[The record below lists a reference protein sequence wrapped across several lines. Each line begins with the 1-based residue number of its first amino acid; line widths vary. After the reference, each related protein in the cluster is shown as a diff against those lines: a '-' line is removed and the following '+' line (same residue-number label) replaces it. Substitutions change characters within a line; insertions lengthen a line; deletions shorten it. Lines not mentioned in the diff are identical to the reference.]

1 MFYEIPWEVVHIVL
15 HKFCPYKCWICW
27 KKCFCF
33 DCSDITQMKIKYV
46 LAAVND
52 KSSLMKCSH
61 KETRTFMHISL
72 RNKKITQKEK

>member
-1 MFYEIPWEVVHIVL
+1 
-15 HKFCPYKCWICW
+15 
-27 KKCFCF
+27 
-33 DCSDITQMKIKYV
+33 MKIKYV

-72 RNKKITQKEK
+72 RNKKNNAKGKIKVGRIPSLFR